1 MNPTF
6 KKIYPHVI
14 ALFVFFIITLVY
26 FKPYVFDGMVL
37 GQQDLELAN
46 GMQGEIRKMQAE
58 SGEIPLWTNAM
69 FSGMPAYQIL
79 YYTANPLK
87 HVFKAFLLGHAMSP
101 PWPPIFLMMAG
112 FYLLMIVMK
121 VDWRI
126 ALFGGLSFGLATNHI
141 ILVEAGHMTKLVA
154 SAYMAPILAGVILVL
169 RNRYILGG
177 ALIALFVAM
186 QVTANHVQITY
197 YWVIILALFGLIT
210 MIERLRKGEDMAVFA
225 KAAGVIILAGF
236 LGIASN
242 AGRLLT
248 TYEYSKESI
257 RGISE
262 LTKKDTNGGTNTT
275 TKNDG
280 LDYEYG
286 FTYSYGVAESFNM
299 MIPAYRG
306 GSSGKGLADVDDS
319 AVLKYMRNPANRQ
332 VLSQMDPQTQ
342 QIVLGR
348 LPVEYWGEQP
358 PTSGGVYFGAIIF
371 LLFFV
376 GLFLVNSSLRWWA
389 IVGVVL
395 TIMLAWGKN
404 FAGFNYLV
412 FDYFPMYN
420 KFRAQTMILGIT
432 NLLVAIVAF
441 RGLQAF
447 FQEQTTP
454 EMRKGALIKGGGVM
468 LAFVG
473 IAALLAMGE
482 DFLSSQNEAILAQL
496 PANIGNPLGDAIA
509 ADRASLL
516 WGDLFRTIA
525 FAGAAF
531 GLLWFAGMNKMR
543 ASWAVIAIGLLTIF
557 DLWGV
562 DKRYLDY
569 ERFQSKQAQVDR
581 AKPTEADKQTMRDK
595 DPHYRVF
602 DMRDQ
607 VQGPFQN
614 SLTSIHHKSIGGYHA
629 AKLMRYKELI
639 ERYLG
644 RGISQ
649 QNLHIFNMLNMKYF
663 ITPDGKVQQN
673 PEANGNA
680 WFVKNIRIVENP
692 DAEMDALATLKPKE
706 EVVIAK
712 KYATG
717 LEDFNLQYD
726 STATINLTAYHPD
739 KMTYKYSA
747 KTPQLAVFSE
757 VYYPEDKG
765 WHLYVDGE
773 RLEGMTKANFILRAA
788 KLPAGEHELVMAF
801 EPGTYKTGE
810 LISVLSGILV
820 LLLTIF
826 GLYLLFKNNRV
837 EDPERLPVPEEE
849 VPAVRKAPAKKT
861 VSKRKKKK

>member
-6 KKIYPHVI
+6 KKLYPHLI
-14 ALFVFFIITLVY
+14 ALFVFFVITIVY

-46 GMQGEIRKMQAE
+46 GMQGEIRKLKAE
-58 SGEIPLWTNAM
+58 TGEIPLWTNAM

-87 HVFKAFLLGHAMSP
+87 HVFKGLLLGHAMSP

-186 QVTANHVQITY
+186 QVTANHVQIPC
-197 YWVIILALFGLIT
+197 YWVIVLAIFGLIT
-210 MIERLRKGEDMAVFA
+210 MIERLRKGEDMALFA

-262 LTKKDTNGGTNTT
+262 LNGKDS
-275 TKNDG
+275 KNPANAGAEKDG
-280 LDYEYG
+280 LDYDYG

-306 GSSGKGLADVDDS
+306 GSSGKGLADSDDS
-319 AVLKYMRNPANRQ
+319 AVMKYMRNPANRQ

-348 LPVEYWGEQP
+348 LPVQYWGEQP

-371 LLFFV
+371 LLFFI
-376 GLFLVNSSLRWWA
+376 GLFLVESSLA
-389 IVGVVL
+389 IWGIIGVVL

-404 FAGFNYLV
+404 FAGFNYFV
-412 FDYFPMYN
+412 FDHFPMYN

-447 FQEQTTP
+447 FKENTTP
-454 EMRKGALIKGGGVM
+454 EMRKGALLKGGGLM
-468 LAFVG
+468 LGFIG
-473 IAALLAMGE
+473 LAALLAMGE
-482 DFLSSQNEAILAQL
+482 DFLSTQNKAILAQL
-496 PANIGNPLGDAIA
+496 SPNIAKPLGDAIA
-509 ADRASLL
+509 ADRSSLL
-516 WGDLFRTIA
+516 WGDMFRTIA
-525 FAGAAF
+525 FAGAGF

-543 ASWAVIAIGLLTIF
+543 ASWAVIAIGLLTVF

-569 ERFQSKQAQVDR
+569 ERFQSKQAQIDR
-581 AKPTEADKQTMRDK
+581 AKPTDADKQIMADK

-607 VQGPFQN
+607 MQGPFQN

-649 QNLHIFNMLNMKYF
+649 ENLHMFNMLNMKYF
-663 ITPDGKVQQN
+663 ITPDNQVQRN
-673 PEANGNA
+673 PEAFGNA
-680 WFVKNIRIVENP
+680 WFVKKLRIVENP

-706 EVVIAK
+706 EVVIAE
-712 KYATG
+712 KYAAG
-717 LEDFNLQYD
+717 LKDFNLQYD
-726 STATINLTAYHPD
+726 STATISLTAYHPD

-747 KTPQLAVFSE
+747 KTDQLAVFSE

-773 RLEGMTKANFILRAA
+773 RLKGMTKANFILRAA

-801 EPGTYKTGE
+801 EPAAYKTGE
-810 LISVLSGILV
+810 WISVLSGILV
-820 LLLTIF
+820 LFLTFF
-826 GLYLLFKNNRV
+826 GLYLLFKNNRL
-837 EDPERLPVPEEE
+837 EDPERLPVPAEEK
-849 VPAVRKAPAKKT
+849 PAVRKAPAKKT